1 QTVTVKKKEETK
13 DEAPV
18 LKVPVKATINVGDSF
33 APMSGVKAID
43 KEDGDITN
51 KVIVTGKVDLSK
63 PGTYVLTYTVQDL
76 KGHKVT

>member
-1 QTVTVKKKEETK
+1 M
-13 DEAPV
+13 
-18 LKVPVKATINVGDSF
+18 NVGDSF